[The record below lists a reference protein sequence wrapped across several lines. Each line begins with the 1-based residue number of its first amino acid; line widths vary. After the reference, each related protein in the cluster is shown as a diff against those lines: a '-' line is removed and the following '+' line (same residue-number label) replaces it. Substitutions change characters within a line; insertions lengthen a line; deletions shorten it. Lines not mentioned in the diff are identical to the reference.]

1 MLTRHEIEIAVRY
14 YETDAQGVVHHA
26 VYLQYFE
33 LGRVEFLRALGFDY
47 ADFER
52 RGTFLVVIEAGCRY
66 QRPVRFGDQLRL
78 VTEIERVTPARIF
91 HRYEVFGPDD
101 VLCVRGRTT
110 LACVDREG
118 VPQRIPAE
126 LTPEMA

>member
-1 MLTRHEIEIAVRY
+1 MLMRHEIEIAVRY

-52 RGTFLVVIEAGCRY
+52 QGVFLVVIEVDCRY
-66 QRPVRFGDQLRL
+66 QRPCRFGDQVRL

-101 VLCVRGRTT
+101 KLCVRGRTT
-110 LACVDREG
+110 LACVDRDG
-118 VPQRIPAE
+118 VPQRIPAQ
-126 LTPEMA
+126 LTPDEA